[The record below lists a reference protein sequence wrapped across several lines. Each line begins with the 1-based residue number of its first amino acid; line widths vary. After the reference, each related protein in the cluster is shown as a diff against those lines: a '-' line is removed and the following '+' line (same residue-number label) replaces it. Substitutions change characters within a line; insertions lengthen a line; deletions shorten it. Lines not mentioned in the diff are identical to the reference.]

1 MFQAICP
8 ALNEQLLNLANE
20 HSPLLKQSQ
29 VGTLRAVYDQYNRAN
44 VRIVPIDQ
52 GNGQIKTIQVMYQQR
67 GTTSDIQAGVPECIT
82 GPYTEP
88 DNFAHNYTIDT
99 GFNKQLKFV
108 EKDIREL
115 CEGRDS
121 WITKQVAAQMD
132 SIRQYINGQLITY
145 MISQV
150 GNYAGGTNS
159 GTSPIAL
166 NLLEPIATG
175 GITVGNYI
183 GESTMLNA
191 LADASVLGLPIA
203 IGNGDLRSYVNMQKI
218 GCCNNGGIDMNLAG
232 QFAYFMDD
240 QLTTALANNNFYVLE
255 AGALQF
261 LPVNFNKGEYE
272 LLAPTESRST
282 IIDPV
287 IPGLEYDFNFFK
299 PPGCNYWIG
308 QLSLNYTFG
317 ALYNDGYQAG
327 DILDG
332 VNGIFQF
339 NAAT

>member
-1 MFQAICP
+1 MSFAAICP
-8 ALNEQLLNLANE
+8 AINEQLLNLANQN
-20 HSPLLKQSQ
+20 SPLLKTSQ
-29 VGTLRAVYDQYNRAN
+29 VGTLKGVYDQYNRAN

-52 GNGQIKTIQVMYQQR
+52 GNGQVKTIQVMYQQR
-67 GTTSDIQAGVPECIT
+67 GTTADIVAGVPECIT
-82 GPYTEP
+82 GPFTEP
-88 DNFAHNYTIDT
+88 DNFAHNYTIT
-99 GFNKQLKFV
+99 NGFNKQLKFV
-108 EKDIREL
+108 ERDIREL

-121 WITKQVAAQMD
+121 WIVKQVAAQLD
-132 SIRQYINGQLITY
+132 SLRQYINTELITY

-150 GNYAGGTNS
+150 GDYAGGVNS
-159 GTSPIAL
+159 GTSPLSL

-183 GESTMLNA
+183 GESAMLNA
-191 LADASVLGLPIA
+191 LADASVVGIPIA

-218 GCCNNGGIDMNLAG
+218 GCCNNGGIEMSQAG

-240 QLTTALANNNFYVLE
+240 QLTTALGNNNFYVLE

-272 LLAPTESRST
+272 LMSPTETRST
-282 IIDPV
+282 ILDPM

-299 PPGCNYWIG
+299 PPGCSYWVG
-308 QLSLNYTFG
+308 QLSLNYTFA
-317 ALYNDGYQAG
+317 ALYNGGFQTG

-339 NAAT
+339 NAA